1 MAGTVAQR
9 LDEAARGNPDKTVII
24 GPTGPITWHTLDGR
38 AGAVA
43 RHLMDSGIQPGE
55 RLAIATDDIVDTA
68 IAIIA
73 GLKVGAAIAPVNPRL
88 SAEEKQVIFGVL
100 GDPLV
105 LDSLPDGEAD
115 FPAIDV
121 APEIDSII
129 LFTSGSTGTPKGVV
143 LSQRAVTAGMDLW
156 IDAALTL
163 KPDDIVI
170 SVLPLAHSYGLFGT
184 LLAPLLVSAT
194 SVLVPRFSPEA
205 VMDAIAESRATI
217 FCGVATMYR
226 RMLDCGILE
235 TSDLSGL
242 RFCTS
247 GAAPCPWELAEEWRE
262 ATGVRIVRGYGMSE
276 LFRPI
281 CYSPEDTLE
290 IPESI
295 GHAPHGVE
303 LRLVD
308 EEGGVLASGA
318 DGPDVVGELWIKSP
332 TCMTEYID
340 RPEDTEAVL
349 EDGWFK
355 TGDLARITEDGLVC
369 IVGRKKEII
378 LRGGYTIAAGEI
390 ENALVAHPD
399 VAEAAVI
406 GVPDREMGEEICA
419 FVALRP
425 GVTVDQETLVAFCR
439 QRLSSYKYPRI
450 MHFVAELPK
459 NATGKIDKT
468 GLKG

>member
-9 LDEAARGNPDKTVII
+9 LYREARRNPDNVVLI
-24 GPTGPITWHTLDGR
+24 GPDGPVTWRMLDGR

-43 RHLMDSGIQPGE
+43 RSLLDEGVEPGE
-55 RLAIATDDIVDTA
+55 RLAIATEDITETV
-68 IAIIA
+68 IGIIA
-73 GLKVGAAIAPVNPRL
+73 GLKVGAAIAPINPRL
-88 SAEEKQVIFGVL
+88 NQDEKQVIFDVL
-100 GDPLV
+100 GTPRV
-105 LDSLPDGEAD
+105 LDRLPDGEAD
-115 FPAIDV
+115 IAAIDV
-121 APEIDSII
+121 APETASII

-143 LSQRAVTAGMDLW
+143 LSQRSVSAGMDLW
-156 IDAALTL
+156 IDAALAL
-163 KPDDIVI
+163 RPDDVVI

-184 LLAPLLVSAT
+184 LLAPLLISAR
-194 SVLVPRFSPEA
+194 SVLVPRFSPDS
-205 VMDAIAESRATI
+205 VLDAIEENGATV
-217 FCGVATMYR
+217 FCGVATMFR
-226 RMLDCGILE
+226 RILDSGILE
-235 TSDLSGL
+235 GRDLSSL
-242 RFCTS
+242 RYCTS
-247 GAAPCPWELAEEWRE
+247 GAAPCPWELAEEWRG

-281 CYSPEDTLE
+281 CYSPDDTLE

-295 GHAPHGVE
+295 GHAPDGVV

-308 EEGGVLASGA
+308 EEGGTLT
-318 DGPDVVGELWIKSP
+318 DDPDAVGELWIHSP

-340 RPEDTEAVL
+340 RPEDTQAVL

-355 TGDLARITEDGLVC
+355 TGDLARITADGLVC

-419 FVALRP
+419 YVALRP
-425 GVTVDQETLVAFCR
+425 GVTVDQETLVTFCR

-450 MHFVAELPK
+450 MHFVPELPK

-468 GLKG
+468 GLRG

>member
-1 MAGTVAQR
+1 MAETVAQR
-9 LDEAARGNPDKTVII
+9 LDREAQANPDKIVLV
-24 GPTGPITWHTLDGR
+24 GPTGPVSWSALEAR

-43 RHLMDSGIQPGE
+43 QSLLDDGIEVGE
-55 RLAIATDDIVDTA
+55 RLVIATEDITDTA
-68 IAIIA
+68 IGIIA
-73 GLKVGAAIAPVNPRL
+73 GLKAGAAITPMNPRL
-88 SAEEKQVIFGVL
+88 GAEEKQAILGVL
-100 GDPLV
+100 GKTRTLHT
-105 LDSLPDGEAD
+105 LPKGEAG
-115 FPAIDV
+115 FAALEVP
-121 APEIDSII
+121 PETPSII

-143 LSQRAVTAGMDLW
+143 LSQRAVSAGLDLW
-156 IDAALTL
+156 IEAALTL
-163 KPDDIVI
+163 RGDDTVI

-205 VMDAIAESRATI
+205 VLDAIDENRATI
-217 FCGVATMYR
+217 FSGVATMFR
-226 RMLDCGILE
+226 RMLDSGALE
-235 TSDLSGL
+235 DRNLSSL

-247 GAAPCPWELAEEWRE
+247 GAAPCPWELAEEWRT

-281 CYSPEDTLE
+281 CYSPDDTLE

-295 GHAPHGVE
+295 GHAPNGVE
-303 LRLVD
+303 LKLVD
-308 EEGGVLASGA
+308 EAGNGLTG
-318 DGPDVVGELWIKSP
+318 GPDAVGELWIKSP
-332 TCMTEYID
+332 TCMSEYID
-340 RPEDTEAVL
+340 RPDDTKAVL

-355 TGDLARITEDGLVC
+355 TGDLARITADGLVC

-390 ENALVAHPD
+390 EMALTAHPD

-419 FVALRP
+419 YVALRP
-425 GVTVDQETLVAFCR
+425 NVTVDQETLVAFCR